1 MLALN
6 EQTYFELHFV
16 FIISFLSVECITGD
30 TLGKIA
36 GEKAGIFKVAITLL
50 NCNLAIF
57 SIVASSSLFIF
68 QLGVPAFTVPQPD
81 EAMRVLEEKASETEV
96 RSILI
101 NEHYGH

>member
-36 GEKAGIFKVAITLL
+36 GEKAGIFK
-50 NCNLAIF
+50 
-57 SIVASSSLFIF
+57 
-68 QLGVPAFTVPQPD
+68 LGVPAFTVPQPD